1 MIMIEFYKQKL
12 IKIDNKIQT
21 ADKEKDYKRLTE
33 LKDERVEIERRIKEI
48 KSGNY
53 I

>member
-12 IKIDNKIQT
+12 IKIDNKIQI
-21 ADKEKDYKRLTE
+21 ADKEKDYKKLTE
-33 LKDERVEIERRIKEI
+33 LKDERVEIERRIKKI